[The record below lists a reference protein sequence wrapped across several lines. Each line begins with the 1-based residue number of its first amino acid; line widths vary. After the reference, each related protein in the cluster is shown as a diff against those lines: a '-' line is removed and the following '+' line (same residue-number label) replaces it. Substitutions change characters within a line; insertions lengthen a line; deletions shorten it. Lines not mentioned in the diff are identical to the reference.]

1 MWSYAVYKVLSH
13 QKSHWL
19 TQQQACE
26 LHETSF
32 PDEEAAQRGS
42 VACWES
48 HSQCDVGP
56 NLDLSSHSQ
65 SGPLPQKY
73 PIYSEQACPNPKHFV
88 SEVHVLVMRHTLV
101 STNLSK
107 FE

>member
-42 VACWES
+42 VAC
-48 HSQCDVGP
+48 
-56 NLDLSSHSQ
+56 
-65 SGPLPQKY
+65 
-73 PIYSEQACPNPKHFV
+73 
-88 SEVHVLVMRHTLV
+88 
-101 STNLSK
+101 
-107 FE
+107 